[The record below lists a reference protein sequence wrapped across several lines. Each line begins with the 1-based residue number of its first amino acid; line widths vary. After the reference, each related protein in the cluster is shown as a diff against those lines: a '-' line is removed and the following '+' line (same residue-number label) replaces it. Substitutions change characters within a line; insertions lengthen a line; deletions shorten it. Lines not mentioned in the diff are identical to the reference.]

1 MHSSIKKLFSYLIV
15 FVLLCLSLAKVSSA
29 ADPHPAEAVPAKSS
43 AFVYKLGA
51 GDKIRINVFGE
62 ENLSGEFEVAPS
74 GSISLA
80 LIGSVEA
87 KGLDTNTLEHVI
99 EKKYSDGYLVNPQ
112 VSIDVINFR
121 PFFILGEVNKPGS
134 YPYVNGL
141 TVLNAVALGGGYS
154 HRARTDRVFI
164 QRESV
169 SKDKEFEAK
178 DDSLVQPGDI
188 IRVTERMF

>member
-1 MHSSIKKLFSYLIV
+1 MHGSIRKLFSYLIV
-15 FVLLCLSLAKVSSA
+15 FVLLCLSLITTSFA
-29 ADPHPAEAVPAKSS
+29 ADPQPEKSPEKSS
-43 AFVYKLGA
+43 SFIYKLGA

-87 KGLDTNTLEHVI
+87 KGLDTNTLEKVI

-141 TVLNAVALGGGYS
+141 TVLNAVALSGGYS

-178 DDSLVQPGDI
+178 DDALVQPGDI